1 MRQKVLIYRDYGVA
15 DLTNLSKALEL
26 YFEPRGIQV
35 DFTDASAILK
45 ENALDENVLLFVMP
59 GGAATPFLQKLYV
72 QGNEKIRVYIEKGGA
87 YLGICAGAYYACSKI
102 EFEKDIPELTI
113 VRQKELLNLIDVTA
127 VGTLHQELGILPYMK
142 NEMAAA
148 AVDLVWE
155 DFEEHSAHYH
165 GGPKFESQQE
175 DYEVLARYKT
185 IEGNPPA
192 IIKKNYGSGRVVLS
206 GVHFEDMGKD
216 LQKTLKAFQLDYEK
230 AKQIARV
237 LMQKENSRQKLFDKI
252 MASLEK

>member
-1 MRQKVLIYRDYGVA
+1 MRHKVLIYRDYGVS
-15 DLTNLSKALEL
+15 DLTNLTKALNT
-26 YFEPRGIQV
+26 YFHSRQIKI
-35 DFTDASAILK
+35 DYTDAHAILK
-45 ENALDENVLLFVMP
+45 ENALNENVLLFVMP
-59 GGAATPFLQKLYV
+59 GGAATPFLQKLHV
-72 QGNEKIRVYIEKGGA
+72 QGNEKIRTYIEKGGA

-102 EFEKDIPELTI
+102 EFEKDVPELTI
-113 VRQKELLNLIDVTA
+113 IRQKELLNLVHATA
-127 VGTLHQELGILPYMK
+127 IGTLHQELGILPYMK
-142 NEMAAA
+142 NEMAGA
-148 AVDLVWE
+148 AVDLLWE

-206 GVHFEDMGKD
+206 GVHFEDMGED
-216 LQKTLKAFQLDYEK
+216 LQKTLHAFQIDYKK
-230 AKQIARV
+230 ANEIAQV
-237 LMQKENSRQKLFDKI
+237 LSQKENSRKKLFEKI